1 MCLLD
6 AVLAWDSGSICC
18 ITETHRNILNPLRR
32 EGRLA
37 ALHAFEYG
45 AQAAAIHGGL
55 LARSAGRIA
64 RPAFLAALR
73 DARLYVER
81 LDDIAAQLTVTAQW
95 LSGGED
101 GCIYRIDVRADGGLL
116 ARARV
121 IIIPRA
127 DLVP

>member
-6 AVLAWDSGSICC
+6 AVLAWDAGSISC
-18 ITETHRNILNPLRR
+18 ITETHRNVSNPLRR
-32 EGRLA
+32 DGRLA

-55 LARSAGRIA
+55 LARSTGRIA

-81 LDDIAAQLTVTAQW
+81 LDDIAAPLEITAQW
-95 LSGGED
+95 LTGGED
-101 GCIYRIDVRADGGLL
+101 GCIYRIDVRADDKLL
-116 ARARV
+116 AQARV

>member
-6 AVLAWDSGSICC
+6 AVLAWDGGSISC
-18 ITETHRNILNPLRR
+18 ITETHRDVSNPLRR
-32 EGRLA
+32 DGRLA
-37 ALHAFEYG
+37 ALHTFEYG

-64 RPAFLAALR
+64 RSALLAALR
-73 DARLYVER
+73 DARLYVQR
-81 LDDIAAQLTVTAQW
+81 LDDIAAPLTVMAQC
-95 LSGGED
+95 LTGGED
-101 GCIYRIDVRADGGLL
+101 GCIYRIDVSANGELL